1 MTTYT
6 LEELMQIFGNRKRVA
21 EALGVRWD
29 TVNKYL
35 KTPPRD
41 YVIFDEGNG
50 YYSMYIKLGD

>member
-6 LEELMQIFGNRKRVA
+6 LQDLMQMFGNRKRVA

-35 KTPPRD
+35 KTPPRE
-41 YVIFDEGNG
+41 YVIFCEHGI
-50 YYSMYIKLGD
+50 YSMYIKLGD